1 VANNNPLKIDIVA
14 DIVCPW
20 CVVGF
25 FQLKT
30 ALTEANVSANISW
43 QPFELNPA
51 MEEDGELLTSH
62 LQKKYNLTSDQ
73 VAESQSKLVEL
84 GESFGF
90 KFQFNEDSRIVNT
103 FRAHQ
108 LMHWAA
114 ICDRQFELCITLYN
128 CYFSRG
134 RDISDVE
141 VLTNA
146 AVEAGLDFEEA
157 ATILEDQRYANAVR
171 EAQRVAITGGIQGV
185 PAVIFNQRDLVVGA
199 QGVEGYKLNILG
211 LESTV

>member
-1 VANNNPLKIDIVA
+1 VADENSLRIDIVA

-20 CVVGF
+20 CVVGLY
-25 FQLKT
+25 QLKAALAETNVT
-30 ALTEANVSANISW
+30 ATIGW

-51 MEEDGELLTSH
+51 MDVDGELLTTH
-62 LQKKYNLTSDQ
+62 LQNKYNLTSDQ
-73 VAESQSKLVEL
+73 VTESQAKLVGL

-90 KFQFNEDSRIVNT
+90 KFLFNQDMRIVNT
-103 FRAHQ
+103 FLAHQ

-114 ICDRQFELCITLYN
+114 ICGRQYELCMTLYN

-134 RDISDVE
+134 RDIGDID

-157 ATILEDQRYANAVR
+157 ATILEDQRYADAVR

-211 LESTV
+211 LESVG